1 MAQLPL
7 SVDCPSDFLL
17 CIVCICAGRD
27 NFLAQ
32 EAAKAL
38 TAMCSAVSES
48 RAFSALIAAGAGHK
62 SPHVRSRTAAQLDEV
77 AAGGAGVEAL
87 LRSGNWA
94 VLDKLFK

>member
-1 MAQLPL
+1 MHLAQLPRCVHSPAL
-7 SVDCPSDFLL
+7 CTLFLY
-17 CIVCICAGRD
+17 AGRD

-38 TAMCSAVSES
+38 SAMCSAVSES
-48 RAFSALIAAGAGHK
+48 RAFSALIAAGASHK